1 MNNYHDYFFNESAIL
16 SISGNNN
23 CDNLLLS
30 NLGSCILQEL
40 QLMALSLPAVI
51 METRNMLRHRDQIKW
66 N

>member
-1 MNNYHDYFFNESAIL
+1 MNNYLDNFFKESAML

-51 METRNMLRHRDQIKW
+51 MERC
-66 N
+66 

>member
-40 QLMALSLPAVI
+40 QLMALSLPEVI
-51 METRNMLRHRDQIKW
+51 METRKMLRHRDQIKW

>member
-40 QLMALSLPAVI
+40 QLTALSLPAVI
-51 METRNMLRHRDQIKW
+51 METRKMLRHHDQIKW

>member
-1 MNNYHDYFFNESAIL
+1 MNNYYDYFFNESAIL

-40 QLMALSLPAVI
+40 QLMALTLPAVI
-51 METRNMLRHRDQIKW
+51 METRKMLRHQIKW

>member
-1 MNNYHDYFFNESAIL
+1 MNNYYDYSFNESAIL
-16 SISGNNN
+16 IISINGNNN

-40 QLMALSLPAVI
+40 QLMALTLPTVI
-51 METRNMLRHRDQIKW
+51 MKTRKMLRHQIKW

>member
-1 MNNYHDYFFNESAIL
+1 MNNYHDNFFKESEML
-16 SISGNNN
+16 SIRGNNN

-40 QLMALSLPAVI
+40 QLMELSLPAVI
-51 METRNMLRHRDQIKW
+51 METRKMLRHHDQIKW

>member
-1 MNNYHDYFFNESAIL
+1 MNNYHDNFFKESAML

-51 METRNMLRHRDQIKW
+51 METRKMLRHHDQVKW